1 MGKIFRGSTIGIFA
15 GVFISCL
22 FGMALAQETFY
33 KYVDKNGTVH
43 FTDRLESI
51 PAEYRNQVKVR
62 KQEVQT
68 PSAPQGKS
76 EKGQELKGPRAG
88 EKLEVS
94 ASGAEKEKGS
104 EEAKPPQEKAQR
116 EKGEKERIQKARQEK
131 MKEIAELRKQ
141 VEAKDKEASSLRTN
155 WMVYDR
161 IKLNQLNEEKEKL
174 QKEIQ
179 TLQEELAKI
188 K

>member
-1 MGKIFRGSTIGIFA
+1 MGKIFRASTIPIFA

-51 PAEYRNQVKVR
+51 PAQYRNQVQVR

-68 PSAPQGKS
+68 PSAPQGQL
-76 EKGQELKGPRAG
+76 EKGQELKAPGPG
-88 EKLEVS
+88 EKPGVS
-94 ASGAEKEKGS
+94 VSGSEKAKRS
-104 EEAKPPQEKAQR
+104 EEAGAAQEKAQR
-116 EKGEKERIQKARQEK
+116 EKEEREIIQKARQEK
-131 MKEIAELRKQ
+131 MREIGELRKQ
-141 VEAKDKEASSLRTN
+141 IEAKDKEASSLRTN

-174 QKEIQ
+174 QKEMQ